1 MRHPRRMVDLEIPVS
16 FTYAELRGEGWSR
29 RAIEGAVRAGRI
41 IRVRKGTYVGAA
53 CGEDVIAAARSGGRL
68 DCLSFLA
75 RLGVFVMRPSG
86 LHVQVDYGTPRIR
99 RADGVGVVRH
109 WRATSASRRHLVADL
124 IEALAQAC
132 RCQAPRAAI
141 ATLDSAWH
149 LGLVDDAAIADVFA
163 LLPRRFCVLRGL
175 LDPRSESGIETLVRL
190 LLRTQG
196 WPVDVQVWIGGV
208 GRVDLLVDGWLIV
221 ECDSKAYHEGWAK
234 QRDDR
239 RRDAAAAAL
248 GYTTLRVL
256 AEDVL
261 FAPERIVEAARGLIQ
276 SRAAASPVHNVAIPP
291 RGRR

>member
-1 MRHPRRMVDLEIPVS
+1 MVDLEIPVS
-16 FTYAELRGEGWSR
+16 FTYSELRGAGWSR
-29 RAIEGAVRAGRI
+29 RAIESAVRAGRI
-41 IRVRKGTYVGAA
+41 LRVRKGTYVGAS
-53 CGEDVIAAARSGGRL
+53 CGEDVIAAARAGGRL

-75 RLGVFVMRPSG
+75 RLGVFVMRSSG

-99 RADGVGVVRH
+99 RADGVGLVRH
-109 WRATSASRRHLVADL
+109 WRVTSAARRHLVADL
-124 IEALAQAC
+124 TEALAQAC

-163 LLPRRFCVLRGL
+163 LLPRRFGALRAL
-175 LDPRSESGIETLVRL
+175 LDSRSESGIETLVRL
-190 LLRTQG
+190 MLRMQG
-196 WPVDVQVWIGGV
+196 WPVDVQVSIGGV

-221 ECDSKAYHEGWAK
+221 ECDSKAFHEGWAT

-261 FAPERIVEAARGLIQ
+261 FAPERIIEAARGLIE
-276 SRAAASPVHNVAIPP
+276 SRAAASLVHNVASS
-291 RGRR
+291 RRRRR